1 MSNVFISHA
10 SKDKP
15 FVLRLAVG
23 LLAKGIPVWLDK
35 WSITLGDSLLHAIY
49 DGLERSGFVVVV
61 VSDAAIRSGWVNR
74 ELNAAL
80 AREEQT
86 GRRFVI
92 PIRIDDTNM
101 PLKVADRLYAN
112 FATRGFSEAL
122 EDLARVLVSK
132 GAADMVVLPERE
144 VLPLRFTRPVDLD
157 AAVLQASWKHMR
169 RRHPDLVL
177 LPDQIALVEDDEDYG
192 SLRQSLHRRI
202 DGIAQD
208 PDHTPEVE
216 RHLKDVNELVGRLEV
231 VLRTGVAELLNRGKE
246 IDAVLWFAKII
257 RARALYRLWTTR
269 MVAGGLGQGWKIAGL
284 DDHKDARDFFGT
296 DELELVDLWRDGHR
310 TGSFILWMPRRD
322 IADLY
327 RYGTPQRYY
336 DVCPTM
342 MSEHLYVYPQM
353 LAEHLCYPLKTREP
367 VWDLSEA
374 IIGLH

>member
-23 LLAKGIPVWLDK
+23 LLAKGIPVWLDS
-35 WSITLGDSLLHAIY
+35 WSMTLGDSLRDAIY
-49 DGLERSGFVVVV
+49 EGLEQSSLVVVV
-61 VSDAAIRSGWVNR
+61 VSDAAIRSGWVKR
-74 ELNAAL
+74 ELAVAL
-80 AREEQT
+80 KRERQT

-92 PIRIDDTNM
+92 PLRIDDTAM
-101 PLKVADRLYAN
+101 SCDRLHAD
-112 FATRGFSEAL
+112 FATRGFSEAI
-122 EDLARVLVSK
+122 DGLARVLVSK
-132 GAADMVVLPERE
+132 GAADMAVLPKRE

-157 AAVLQASWKHMR
+157 AAVLEASWKHMR

-177 LPDQIALVEDDEDYG
+177 SPDQIALVEDEDYA
-192 SLRQSLHRRI
+192 SLRRALHHRI

-208 PDHTPEVE
+208 PDYTPEVE
-216 RHLKDVNELVGRLEV
+216 RHLKDMNDLAARLEV

-284 DDHKDARDFFGT
+284 DDYKDARDFFGT

-310 TGSFILWMPRRD
+310 NGYFILWLPRRD
-322 IADLY
+322 VADLL
-327 RYGTPQRYY
+327 RFGTPQRYY
-336 DVCPTM
+336 DGLPM
-342 MSEHLYVYPQM
+342 MMTEHIYVYPQM

-367 VWDLSEA
+367 VWDLAEA

>member
-10 SKDKP
+10 SEDKP

-23 LLAKGIPVWLDK
+23 LLAKGIPVWLDS
-35 WSITLGDSLLHAIY
+35 WSMTLGDSLRDAIY
-49 DGLERSGFVVVV
+49 EGLEQSSLVVVV
-61 VSDAAIRSGWVNR
+61 VSDAAIRSGWVKR
-74 ELNAAL
+74 ELAVAL
-80 AREEQT
+80 KRERQT

-92 PIRIDDTNM
+92 PLRIDDTAM
-101 PLKVADRLYAN
+101 PCDRLHAD
-112 FATRGFSEAL
+112 FATCGFSEAI
-122 EDLARVLVSK
+122 DGLAQVLVSK
-132 GAADMVVLPERE
+132 GAADMAVLPERE

-157 AAVLQASWKHMR
+157 AAVLEASWKHMR

-177 LPDQIALVEDDEDYG
+177 SPDQIALVEDEDYG
-192 SLRQSLHRRI
+192 SLRRALHHRI

-208 PDHTPEVE
+208 PDHTPEAE
-216 RHLKDVNELVGRLEV
+216 RHLKDMNDLAARLEV

-310 TGSFILWMPRRD
+310 NGSFTLWLPRRD
-322 IADLY
+322 VADL
-327 RYGTPQRYY
+327 RRFGTPQRYY
-336 DVCPTM
+336 DVCPM
-342 MSEHLYVYPQM
+342 MMTEHIYVYPQM
-353 LAEHLCYPLKTREP
+353 LAEHLCYPRKAREP
-367 VWDLSEA
+367 VWDLAEA

>member
-10 SKDKP
+10 SEDKP

-35 WSITLGDSLLHAIY
+35 WSITLGDSLLDAIY

-132 GAADMVVLPERE
+132 EAAEMAVPPERE
-144 VLPLRFTRPVDLD
+144 VLPLRLVRPVDLD
-157 AAVLQASWKHMR
+157 MAALEASWKHMR

-177 LPDQIALVEDDEDYG
+177 SPEQVVLVEEPEYG
-192 SLRQSLHRRI
+192 ALRRSLHHRI

-208 PDHTPEVE
+208 PDYTPEVE
-216 RHLKDVNELVGRLEV
+216 RHLKDMNDLAGRLEV

-310 TGSFILWMPRRD
+310 NGYFILWLPRRD
-322 IADLY
+322 VADLL
-327 RYGTPQRYY
+327 RFGTPQRYY
-336 DVCPTM
+336 DGLPIM
-342 MSEHLYVYPQM
+342 MTEHIYVYPQM
-353 LAEHLCYPLKTREP
+353 LAEHLCSPLKTREP
-367 VWDLSEA
+367 VWDLAEA

>member
-10 SKDKP
+10 SEDKP

-35 WSITLGDSLLHAIY
+35 WSITLGDSLLDAIY

-132 GAADMVVLPERE
+132 GAADMAVLPERE
-144 VLPLRFTRPVDLD
+144 VLPLRFTRLVDLD
-157 AAVLQASWKHMR
+157 AAVLETSWKHMR
-169 RRHPDLVL
+169 RRRPDLML
-177 LPDQIALVEDDEDYG
+177 SPDQIVLVEDEDYG
-192 SLRQSLHRRI
+192 SLRRSLHHRI

-208 PDHTPEVE
+208 QDYTPEVE
-216 RHLKDVNELVGRLEV
+216 RHLKDMNDLAGRLEV

-310 TGSFILWMPRRD
+310 NGYFILWLPRRD
-322 IADLY
+322 VADLL
-327 RYGTPQRYY
+327 RFGTPQRYY
-336 DVCPTM
+336 DGLPIM
-342 MSEHLYVYPQM
+342 MTEHIYVYPQM

-367 VWDLSEA
+367 VWDLAEA